1 MSSQNQPLTTM
12 RGLSLA
18 AQVHEALTEML
29 LSGALRP
36 QDRIPMRELA
46 DRWGVS
52 VMPVRDAVARLVAQ
66 DALIVLPNRAV
77 AVPLLSRAAFRDL
90 TEVRIHNERHAARL
104 AASVLTPEDIE
115 NIRACEAGF
124 AAALDA
130 STGGPAVGANK
141 ALHFAVY
148 AAARSPALLRVIGAL
163 WLQAG
168 PIINLDL
175 EERTRR
181 RRNSTSREAHA
192 RLVAALV
199 AGDGAAAADAI
210 EADILSASEFIL
222 SRDILSA

>member
-1 MSSQNQPLTTM
+1 MSIQNQTLHAG

-18 AQVHEALTEML
+18 AQVHDALAEML

-36 QDRIPMRELA
+36 LDRIPMRDLA
-46 DRWGVS
+46 ERWGVS

-66 DALIVLPNRAV
+66 DALVVLPNRAV

-90 TEVRIHNERHAARL
+90 TEVRIHNERQAARL
-104 AASVLTPEDIE
+104 AALEATPEALE
-115 NIRACEAGF
+115 RIRACAAAF

-130 STGGPAVGANK
+130 PTGGPSVRANK

-148 AAARSPALLRVIGAL
+148 AAARSPALLGVIRAL

-168 PIINLDL
+168 PVIHLDL

-181 RRNSTSREAHA
+181 RRNSASCEAHG
-192 RLVAALV
+192 RLVVALA

-210 EADILSASEFIL
+210 EAEILSASEFIL
-222 SRDILSA
+222 SRDILPA